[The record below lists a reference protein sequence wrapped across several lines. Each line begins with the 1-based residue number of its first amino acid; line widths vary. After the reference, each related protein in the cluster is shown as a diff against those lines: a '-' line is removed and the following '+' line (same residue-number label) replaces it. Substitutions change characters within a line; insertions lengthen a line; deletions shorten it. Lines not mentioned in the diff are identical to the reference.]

1 MCLAV
6 PMQVIEMDGV
16 TARCNANGVERT
28 VNLFLLDA
36 PLAAGEFVL
45 VHVGYAIQKIS
56 AQHARSAWEL
66 HDQMQAHTPHA

>member
-6 PMQVIEMDGV
+6 PMQVIELDGV

-28 VNLFLLDA
+28 VNLFLLDT
-36 PLAAGEFVL
+36 PPAAGEFVL

-56 AQHARSAWEL
+56 APHARSAWEL
-66 HDQMQAHTPHA
+66 HDRMQAHHA

>member
-1 MCLAV
+1 MCLAI
-6 PMQVIEMDGV
+6 PMQVIETDGV

-36 PLAAGEFVL
+36 PLMVGEFVL

-56 AQHARSAWEL
+56 TPHARSAWEL
-66 HDQMQAHTPHA
+66 HDQMQSQVHHA